1 MKNKITIE
9 PKEKPKFNQFR
20 TWIAF
25 KLVDL
30 ANWIRPGNEAG
41 MAYLLGVMQEA
52 QMEAMLYGQAEIEM
66 KVKKHNK

>member
-1 MKNKITIE
+1 MKNKIKVE
-9 PKEKPKFNQFR
+9 PRSKPDNIR

-41 MAYLLGVMQEA
+41 MAYW
-52 QMEAMLYGQAEIEM
+52 MELMMENEMEMLKYGTSALEV
-66 KVKKHNK
+66 KVRKHK

>member
-1 MKNKITIE
+1 MKDKIII
-9 PKEKPKFNQFR
+9 KPKSKPDNIS

-41 MAYLLGVMQEA
+41 MAYFMGIMQEA
-52 QMEAMLYGQAEIEM
+52 EMENMLYGRSEIEI
-66 KVKKHNK
+66 KVRKHKQ